1 MTTYETI
8 MLVIAVLTLVF
19 AIMKIIIDLLL
30 EIIKK
35 K

>member
-1 MTTYETI
+1 MDTYEI
-8 MLVIAVLTLVF
+8 VMLVIAVLTLVF